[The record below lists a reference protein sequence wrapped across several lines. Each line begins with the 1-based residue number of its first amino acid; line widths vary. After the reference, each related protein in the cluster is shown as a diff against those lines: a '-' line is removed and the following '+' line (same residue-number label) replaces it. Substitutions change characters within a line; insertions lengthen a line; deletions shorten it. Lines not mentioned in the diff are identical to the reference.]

1 MATAVSTQFARYDS
15 IWSASTELPTY
26 PRLDRDLVTDVV
38 VVGGGIAG
46 MSVGYHLAR
55 AGRSVVVLDDG
66 PFGGGITSRTT
77 AHLTCAMDNPYG
89 TVESRRGTEN
99 ARLAAESHRAAIERI
114 ATIAETEHIDCDF
127 ERRGGDLFLPPGGKT
142 AALECELGAV
152 QRGVGG

>member
-15 IWSASTELPTY
+15 IWSATTELPTY

-66 PFGGGITSRTT
+66 PVGI
-77 AHLTCAMDNPYG
+77 
-89 TVESRRGTEN
+89 VESRRGTEN

-127 ERRGGDLFLPPGGKT
+127 ERRDGYLFLPPGEKIAT
-142 AALECELGAV
+142 LESELA
-152 QRGVGG
+152 

>member
-77 AHLTCAMDNPYG
+77 AHLTCAMDNTYG
-89 TVESRRGTEN
+89 TVESRRGTDN
-99 ARLAAESHRAAIERI
+99 ARLPAANPRAAIQRT
-114 ATIAETEHIDCDF
+114 ATSAQ
-127 ERRGGDLFLPPGGKT
+127 T
-142 AALECELGAV
+142 AQNDWGL
-152 QRGVGG
+152 